1 MGLHEQAAVV
11 AAGVLGLVAV
21 FQLALSAGAP
31 LGLAAWGG
39 HHRVLPARLRVGS
52 AAAAAM
58 LCLAAWVILARVGL
72 LGVDEASLPIRL
84 ATWAFAAMFGLNT
97 LGNAASRS
105 RVERWVMTPVT
116 VILFVCF
123 GVAALG

>member
-1 MGLHEQAAVV
+1 MDLHEQAAVV

-39 HHRVLPARLRVGS
+39 RHRVLPTRLRVGS
-52 AAAAAM
+52 AAAAAV
-58 LCLAAWVILARVGL
+58 LCLAAWVVLVRVGL
-72 LGVDEASLPIRL
+72 LGPGEASLPIRL
-84 ATWAFAAMFGLNT
+84 ATWVFAAMFGLNT
-97 LGNAASRS
+97 LGNAASTS
-105 RVERWVMTPVT
+105 RVERRVMTPVT
-116 VILFVCF
+116 VLLCVCF